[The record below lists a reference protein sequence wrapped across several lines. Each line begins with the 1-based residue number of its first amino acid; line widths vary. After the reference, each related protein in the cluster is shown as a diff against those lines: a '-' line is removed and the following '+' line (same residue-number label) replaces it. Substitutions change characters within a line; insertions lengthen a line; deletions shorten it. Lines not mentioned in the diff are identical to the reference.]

1 MPRGFSDYDSAV
13 IQGRLWTPDVLRPDA
28 WLDVSDLSTIQYATG
43 ISQITDK
50 SGRGNNVTQST
61 TGYQPTLLTN
71 RLNGLP
77 VAKFD
82 GTDDALSFASG
93 FMNAWTEVSFVW
105 VMFGTG
111 GSNNGNFGPATFSTG
126 LELIYANVIS
136 KPTLFRINNSER
148 VGSGLY
154 STSETSPTISS
165 IAADA
170 SSTGAWNGGAAV
182 SMTSS
187 AGIAALNY
195 NGVYNIGKYNGVSG
209 FAANMAFGEWL
220 IFNSFLSQRD
230 RQMTEGYLSWKWG
243 IRLAADHP
251 YANRPPLIGD

>member
-1 MPRGFSDYDSAV
+1 MPRGLSDYDSARV
-13 IQGRLWTPDVLRPDA
+13 QGRLWTPAVLRPDA

-43 ISQITDK
+43 ISQIADK

-93 FMNAWTEVSFVW
+93 FMNAWSSVSFIW
-105 VMFGTG
+105 VMYGAG
-111 GSNNGNFGPATFSTG
+111 GDNNANFGPTTFSTG
-126 LELIYANVIS
+126 IELIYVNVIS
-136 KPTLFRINNSER
+136 KPTLWRINNSEL
-148 VGSGLY
+148 VGSNLY
-154 STSETSPTISS
+154 STSNTAPTISS
-165 IAADA
+165 ISSDA
-170 SSTGAWNGGAAV
+170 NSSGAWNGGAAV

-187 AGIAALNY
+187 AGISPLNY
-195 NGVYNIGKYNGVSG
+195 NGVYNIGKYNGNSG
-209 FAANMAFGEWL
+209 YAADMAFGEWL

-230 RQMTEGYLSWKWG
+230 RQMSEGYLSWKWA
-243 IRLAADHP
+243 IPLAADHP
-251 YANRPPLIGD
+251 FANRPPLIGD